1 MADSSSGAAAEV
13 VKLCGACDE
22 QKCKDAFSNK
32 QWAAKAA
39 KRRCKVCVA
48 SDASIGGEA
57 NASIPS
63 RVETS
68 IECPICTYTY
78 SSPAEL
84 TTLHCQHVIC
94 AKCFNRMDRDFD
106 GAQRRCPLCRA
117 RFLNLGAAAQVHHRD
132 HVRMLNVGL
141 EAALSEVKGH
151 PYLEPLFGS
160 WLQPHG
166 WEPDGLRERG
176 AHGARRG
183 PRGHS
188 IPDIVSRLTAHDKK
202 AIIFMSLSLAMRV
215 PTSYLYLESSPLLRM
230 LRAGADPSALSSPPP
245 GHPPDDAGSTAL
257 HWLAEL
263 ADPNSSA
270 SHSSVLVLARQLLDA
285 GADVNT
291 RAGPGLDRITPLM
304 RACCSGVATNLDL
317 IDLYLARG
325 ADPNLTDVYGQT
337 AAMHSMIF
345 ASAAARRLV
354 LHPSIDLSLRVH
366 SGRNSGQS
374 LIDMVLFGLANISN
388 IGLESDAEDQRHVL
402 QAQLEDLHALISEH
416 LSAPR

>member
-132 HVRMLNVGL
+132 HARRLNVGL
-141 EAALSEVKGH
+141 EAALFEVEGH

-160 WLQPHG
+160 WLQPNG
-166 WEPDGLRERG
+166 WEPDGRG

-188 IPDIVSRLTAHDKK
+188 IPDIVSSLTAHDKK

-257 HWLAEL
+257 HWLPEL
-263 ADPNSSA
+263 ANPNSSA
-270 SHSSVLVLARQLLDA
+270 SHSNVLVLARQLLDA
-285 GADVNT
+285 GADVNA
-291 RAGPGLDRITPLM
+291 RAGPGLDRVTPLI
-304 RACCSGVATNLDL
+304 RACGSGVATNLDL

-325 ADPNLTDVYGQT
+325 ADPNLADVCGQT
-337 AAMHSMIF
+337 AAMHSMPF

-366 SGRNSGQS
+366 SDINSGQS
-374 LIDMVLFGLANISN
+374 LMDMVLFCLANISN

-402 QAQLEDLHALISEH
+402 QAQLEDLHALISER

>member
-1 MADSSSGAAAEV
+1 
-13 VKLCGACDE
+13 
-22 QKCKDAFSNK
+22 
-32 QWAAKAA
+32 
-39 KRRCKVCVA
+39 
-48 SDASIGGEA
+48 
-57 NASIPS
+57 
-63 RVETS
+63 
-68 IECPICTYTY
+68 
-78 SSPAEL
+78 
-84 TTLHCQHVIC
+84 
-94 AKCFNRMDRDFD
+94 
-106 GAQRRCPLCRA
+106 
-117 RFLNLGAAAQVHHRD
+117 
-132 HVRMLNVGL
+132 
-141 EAALSEVKGH
+141 
-151 PYLEPLFGS
+151 
-160 WLQPHG
+160 
-166 WEPDGLRERG
+166 
-176 AHGARRG
+176 
-183 PRGHS
+183 
-188 IPDIVSRLTAHDKK
+188 
-202 AIIFMSLSLAMRV
+202 MSLSLAMRV

-263 ADPNSSA
+263 SDPNSSA

-285 GADVNT
+285 GSDVNT

-402 QAQLEDLHALISEH
+402 QAQLEDLHALISER